1 MKRPPKHRAWT
12 SAPRPKIILR
22 TLALAAGLT
31 LFYPLPPDRQV
42 SAQNSQRII
51 AIVNDEIISG
61 FDLSSRLDLVILSSQ
76 LPKTPQVRKRISSQ
90 VLRRLID
97 DKLRLQEARRLKIT
111 VGEAEFDAAVRSIEK
126 NNRMKSGGMI
136 ELLKR
141 NNVDL
146 IAFSTQIEATIAW
159 QKIVRRQVRGRVNIS
174 DETIDDAISRMKD
187 NKGKP
192 EYLISEIFIPFE
204 TSKPVDQTKKLA
216 ERFYQQI
223 AEGANFGAL
232 ARTFSQSATAA
243 TEGNLG
249 WIRKDQLDSELSE
262 VVVKMKRGSVSK
274 PIRGPDGFYVL
285 VLRNRRIS
293 QGLPQPNII
302 VDLQQVF
309 LALPKGAPQE
319 IAASQMELA
328 RMVANSAE
336 SCLDMEKLGKE
347 LGATRSGKLNG
358 IKLSNLPPNIRA
370 TVADLKVG
378 ESSKPIK
385 TGGGIVVLMTCGRK
399 GDLADAQVR
408 TQVEFMLLEQRAKLV
423 ARRLLRDLR
432 RSAFVDIRR

>member
-1 MKRPPKHRAWT
+1 MKRSPKHRAWT
-12 SAPRPKIILR
+12 TAPRPKTILR
-22 TLALAAGLT
+22 TLALAAGLII
-31 LFYPLPPDRQV
+31 FYPLSPDRQV
-42 SAQNSQRII
+42 SAQNSQRIV

-141 NNVDL
+141 NNIDR

-159 QKIVRRQVRGRVNIS
+159 QKIIRRQVRGRVNIS

-204 TSKPVDQTKKLA
+204 TGKPVDQTKKLA
-216 ERFYQQI
+216 ERLYQQI
-223 AEGANFGAL
+223 AEGANFDAL

-243 TEGNLG
+243 AGGNLG
-249 WIRKDQLDSELSE
+249 WIRKDQLDPELSE

-274 PIRGPDGFYVL
+274 PIHGPDGFYVL
-285 VLRNRRIS
+285 VLRNQRIS
-293 QGLPQPNII
+293 EGLPQPNII

-309 LALPKGAPQE
+309 LALPKGAPKE
-319 IAASQMELA
+319 IAASQMNW
-328 RMVANSAE
+328 R
-336 SCLDMEKLGKE
+336 
-347 LGATRSGKLNG
+347 
-358 IKLSNLPPNIRA
+358 
-370 TVADLKVG
+370 
-378 ESSKPIK
+378 
-385 TGGGIVVLMTCGRK
+385 GRW
-399 GDLADAQVR
+399 R
-408 TQVEFMLLEQRAKLV
+408 
-423 ARRLLRDLR
+423 
-432 RSAFVDIRR
+432 IRRKVVGIWKNWVRSLAPHGRAS